1 MRTTTMTLTQRH
13 QTVFP
18 LEWCRRVGLEHVGP
32 LNVFDL
38 GDKGLLIRPVRPLTK
53 AEVAELLAQPAAG
66 SHSSAE
72 ASAIVSRALRKVRRR

>member
-1 MRTTTMTLTQRH
+1 MKTTTMTLTRKR

-18 LEWCRRVGLEHVGP
+18 LEWCRRVGLEHGGP

-53 AEVAELLAQPAAG
+53 VEVAELLAQSGAG
-66 SHSSAE
+66 PQSSAE
-72 ASAIVSRALRKVRRR
+72 ASAIVSRALRKVRGR